1 MRQLEHLNRVKTG
14 MWLMSSKNSS
24 TNDASKPDSKR
35 SGRLKLLAV
44 AAVVYSLWMI
54 WLLYVGIVNSQAGN
68 Q

>member
-1 MRQLEHLNRVKTG
+1 
-14 MWLMSSKNSS
+14 MSAKNSS
-24 TNDASKPDSKR
+24 TNDAPKPDSKR